1 MAGIRRIA
9 MIDTIVAMAL
19 VTWVIAL
26 AMAPAWLG
34 PVSVRAHLLE
44 RWRRF
49 REQPLLRSRLGLAR
63 AHLSILA

>member
-1 MAGIRRIA
+1 

-34 PVSVRAHLLE
+34 PVSAGAHLLD

-49 REQPLLRSRLGLAR
+49 RGRPLLRSRLGLAGP
-63 AHLSILA
+63 HLSILA